1 MRLAAWLAL
10 GGLCWLAWRPA
21 PAAAPATEV
30 TTTRAV
36 PGALRRATATPAAF
50 LDLTLESLP
59 GNAERAWARAL
70 ASAGTPVRW
79 RFAPGVEPRIAVT
92 VEPLRTPAGGGRVIV
107 TTAPA
112 ATVSLRDAAGAI
124 DSATVGARGVRVLDA
139 TIDGTVMAGSRG
151 GVATAAMRDSLEL
164 RKVLVLARA
173 RWEGKFTAAA
183 LEEGGW
189 TVEVRFRVAP
199 DVVVRQGSDAPI
211 DTARYAA
218 VVALDSSAAPLGDA
232 IARYVRSGGG
242 LVLSAEA
249 ARVPS
254 LAAVAPA
261 RPGERLTALLGA
273 LPTQEPRRALGG
285 VAFRALQPTAVTLE
299 RTGAAARVVAARVDG
314 GRSLAIGYDDTWRWR
329 MSGGDAAPAEHRAWW
344 SGLVA
349 SVAYAP
355 LLPLGSDAPTD
366 EAPYPALVE
375 ALGDPAAGA
384 ASVALPVSRDTG
396 ERILFTL
403 LVAALLA
410 EWGSRRLRG
419 AR

>member
-1 MRLAAWLAL
+1 M
-10 GGLCWLAWRPA
+10 
-21 PAAAPATEV
+21 T
-30 TTTRAV
+30 
-36 PGALRRATATPAAF
+36 GALERATVTPAAS
-50 LDLTLESLP
+50 LDLTLDSLP

-79 RFAPGVEPRIAVT
+79 RFAPGAEPRIAVT
-92 VEPLRTPAGGGRVIV
+92 LEPLRTPAGGGRVTV
-107 TTAPA
+107 VAAPG
-112 ATVSLRDAAGAI
+112 ATVLLRDAAGTI
-124 DSATVGARGVRVLDA
+124 DSATLGARGVRVLDA
-139 TIDGTVMAGSRG
+139 TTDGTVMAGSRG
-151 GVATAAMRDSLEL
+151 GVATAAARDSLEL
-164 RKVLVLARA
+164 RRVLVLARA
-173 RWEGKFTAAA
+173 GWEGKFTVAA
-183 LEEGGW
+183 LEEAGW
-189 TVEVRFRVAP
+189 TVDVRYRVAP
-199 DVVVRQGSDAPI
+199 DAMVLQGGDAPI

-218 VVALDSSAAPLGDA
+218 VVALDSSAAPLGNA

-242 LVLSAEA
+242 LILSAEA

-261 RPGERLTALLGA
+261 RAGERVSALLGA
-273 LPTQEPRRALGG
+273 LLTAEPRRALGG
-285 VAFRALQPTAVTLE
+285 VSFRALQPTVVTLE
-299 RTGAAARVVAARVDG
+299 RTGTAARVVAARVDG
-314 GRSLAIGYDDTWRWR
+314 GRTLAMGYEDTWRWR
-329 MSGGDAAPAEHRAWW
+329 MEGGDAAPAAHRAWW

-355 LLPLGSDAPTD
+355 LLPLAGAASTD

-375 ALGDPAAGA
+375 TLGAPAAGG